1 MAKDK
6 QKKAQTQR
14 HDPLHVQ
21 LNEENDFTH
30 APIRKQRQKFVARN
44 NRAEDEQEVWPV
56 IPPIYRPMTWAMLI
70 VAYIGWWLS
79 RC

>member
-1 MAKDK
+1 
-6 QKKAQTQR
+6 
-14 HDPLHVQ
+14 
-21 LNEENDFTH
+21 
-30 APIRKQRQKFVARN
+30 
-44 NRAEDEQEVWPV
+44 V